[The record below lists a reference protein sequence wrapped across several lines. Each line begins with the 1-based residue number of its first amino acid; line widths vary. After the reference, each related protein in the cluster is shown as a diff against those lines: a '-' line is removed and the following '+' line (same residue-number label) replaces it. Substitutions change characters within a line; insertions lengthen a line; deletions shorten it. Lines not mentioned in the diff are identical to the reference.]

1 MIKILTRDL
10 CIVCSAETG
19 GAVSTAGFN
28 KTPAATAH
36 EEYWQKNW
44 GESTLCL
51 IFYPRFLSFHFY
63 SGQIKFSGNLTANWL
78 EFLHGTEMACELL
91 YRAVVLKLVSENNLR
106 TVTSELVLKLSMNGQ
121 WLRCVN
127 LHVLSFPLQVVPL
140 LLSNFFRHCEGK
152 FYIFFSYIFL

>member
-1 MIKILTRDL
+1 MHCLQCRDRWCGEHRWFQQNPRGNSARRIL
-10 CIVCSAETG
+10 A
-19 GAVSTAGFN
+19 
-28 KTPAATAH
+28 
-36 EEYWQKNW
+36 KNW

-51 IFYPRFLSFHFY
+51 IFYPRFLSFNFY

-127 LHVLSFPLQVVPL
+127 LHILSFPLQVVPL

-152 FYIFFSYIFL
+152 FYIFSSYIFL